1 MNSTYIGMHGATKKI
16 SIFERMVLRSIGGP
30 TRVNGGW
37 RIRYGDEMYYSC
49 NEAAVIQKIKGT

>member
-1 MNSTYIGMHGATKKI
+1 MHGATKKI